1 MYAGQVNHPVIPPRP
16 KKSEKKR
23 CDNHMDRTLGASGN
37 EEEEPWAGSTE
48 RSKHGLN
55 EPLLL
60 PKSLFFP
67 HGISPWSAGA
77 HEDSARG
84 NKEGGGSA
92 CQQQVLVHPSGSRQ
106 QAGYW
111 CVAERGGLAIWCGMV
126 QRLDRQIEKG
136 FRFRCLDSTTR
147 HQNQPNLAFFFKSQE
162 HVVTFEVLCQG
173 GRPVFFGPG
182 HSMLA
187 GVLSGFC
194 SSTWMQFPTGHC
206 CNPIILLLPL
216 GLAFELRN
224 WPLAPRQNSW
234 TTGFVLVVSLL
245 AKCWG

>member
-16 KKSEKKR
+16 KKSKKKR

-48 RSKHGLN
+48 
-55 EPLLL
+55 L

-84 NKEGGGSA
+84 NEEGGGSA

-147 HQNQPNLAFFFKSQE
+147 HQNQPNLAFFKSQE
-162 HVVTFEVLCQG
+162 HAVTFEVVCQG
-173 GRPVFFGPG
+173 KASVFWPW
-182 HSMLA
+182 SLYA
-187 GVLSGFC
+187 DGVLSGFC
-194 SSTWMQFPTGHC
+194 SSTWMHFPTGHC
-206 CNPIILLLPL
+206 CNPILLLLPL